1 MFANSKQLML
11 VGLLAA
17 VPSTVFA
24 QAATPSEDT
33 PAPAESGTMP
43 SGSETQQVAPD
54 ATAPES
60 TTTGETAP
68 ATPPAGEGMPEATAP
83 DAIAP
88 DAIAPGAI
96 APETEATETEV
107 PTKPVE
113 GQIVMQSENTILA
126 NDLIGRRVYSGT
138 DETVGDINDL
148 IVNLDGSVEGVVIG
162 VGGFLGMGE
171 KKVAVEMSAITVSTE
186 PDTGN
191 VRLVLSSTRED
202 LEAALEFKP
211 VDQQKNDAAADQVQ
225 QPMDSS
231 VAPAPA
237 Q

>member
-1 MFANSKQLML
+1 MFVKTKQLML

-33 PAPAESGTMP
+33 PAPAG
-43 SGSETQQVAPD
+43 SGSMQDTQNAAPD
-54 ATAPES
+54 AAPSEQPAS
-60 TTTGETAP
+60 DATMPAETAP
-68 ATPPAGEGMPEATAP
+68 DAAAPSAGMPEATMP
-83 DAIAP
+83 DATSSE
-88 DAIAPGAI
+88 GM
-96 APETEATETEV
+96 APEAETTEAEA
-107 PTKPVE
+107 PPKPVE

-126 NDLIGRRVYSGT
+126 NDLIGRRVYSGA

-186 PDTGN
+186 PQTGN
-191 VRLVLSSTRED
+191 IRLVLSSTRED
-202 LEAALEFKP
+202 LEAAPEFRTAEE
-211 VDQQKNDAAADQVQ
+211 QQE
-225 QPMDSS
+225 PMGNAT
-231 VAPAPA
+231 APAPA

>member
-1 MFANSKQLML
+1 MFVKTKQLML

-33 PAPAESGTMP
+33 PAPAGSGTMQDTQSAAPEAAP
-43 SGSETQQVAPD
+43 SEQPAPD
-54 ATAPES
+54 ATMPAETMPA
-60 TTTGETAP
+60 ETAP
-68 ATPPAGEGMPEATAP
+68 DAAAPSAGMPEATMP
-83 DAIAP
+83 DATSS
-88 DAIAPGAI
+88 DGM
-96 APETEATETEV
+96 APEAETTEAEA
-107 PTKPVE
+107 PAKPVE

-126 NDLIGRRVYSGT
+126 KDLIGRRVYSGA

-171 KKVAVEMSAITVSTE
+171 KKVAVEMSAITVSAE
-186 PDTGN
+186 PQTGN
-191 VRLVLSSTRED
+191 IRLVLSSTRED
-202 LEAALEFKP
+202 LEAAPEFRTAEE
-211 VDQQKNDAAADQVQ
+211 QQE
-225 QPMDSS
+225 PMDNA
-231 VAPAPA
+231 VAPAAP

>member
-1 MFANSKQLML
+1 MFVKTKQLML

-33 PAPAESGTMP
+33 PAPAG
-43 SGSETQQVAPD
+43 SGSMQDTQNAAPEAAPSEQPAPD
-54 ATAPES
+54 ATMPA
-60 TTTGETAP
+60 ETAP
-68 ATPPAGEGMPEATAP
+68 DAAAPSAGMPEATMP
-83 DAIAP
+83 DATSSE
-88 DAIAPGAI
+88 GM
-96 APETEATETEV
+96 APEAETTEAEA
-107 PTKPVE
+107 PPKPVE

-126 NDLIGRRVYSGT
+126 NDLIGRRVYSGA

-171 KKVAVEMSAITVSTE
+171 KKVAVEMSAITVSAE
-186 PDTGN
+186 PQTGN
-191 VRLVLSSTRED
+191 IRLVLSSTRED
-202 LEAALEFKP
+202 LEAAPEFRTAEE
-211 VDQQKNDAAADQVQ
+211 QQE
-225 QPMDSS
+225 PMDNTA
-231 VAPAPA
+231 APAAP

>member
-88 DAIAPGAI
+88 GAI
-96 APETEATETEV
+96 APEAEATEAEV

-126 NDLIGRRVYSGT
+126 NNLIGRRVYSGN

-186 PDTGN
+186 PDTC
-191 VRLVLSSTRED
+191 LLYTS
-202 LEAALEFKP
+202 
-211 VDQQKNDAAADQVQ
+211 DAADE
-225 QPMDSS
+225 
-231 VAPAPA
+231 
-237 Q
+237 

>member
-83 DAIAP
+83 DAT
-88 DAIAPGAI
+88 APGAI
-96 APETEATETEV
+96 APEAEATEAEV

-126 NDLIGRRVYSGT
+126 NDLIGRRVYSGN

-211 VDQQKNDAAADQVQ
+211 VDQQKNDAAADQMQ

>member
-1 MFANSKQLML
+1 MFVKTKQLML

-33 PAPAESGTMP
+33 PAPAGSGTMQDTQNAAPEAAP
-43 SGSETQQVAPD
+43 SEQPAPD
-54 ATAPES
+54 ATMPA
-60 TTTGETAP
+60 ETMP
-68 ATPPAGEGMPEATAP
+68 AETMPAETAP
-83 DAIAP
+83 DAAAPSAGMP
-88 DAIAPGAI
+88 DATMPDTTSSDGMAPQA
-96 APETEATETEV
+96 ETTEAEA
-107 PTKPVE
+107 PAKPVE

-126 NDLIGRRVYSGT
+126 KDLIGRRVYSGA

-171 KKVAVEMSAITVSTE
+171 KKVAVEMSAITVSAE
-186 PDTGN
+186 PQTGN
-191 VRLVLSSTRED
+191 IRLVLSSTRED
-202 LEAALEFKP
+202 LEAAPEFRTAEE
-211 VDQQKNDAAADQVQ
+211 QQE
-225 QPMDSS
+225 PMDNA
-231 VAPAPA
+231 VAPAAP

>member
-1 MFANSKQLML
+1 MFVKTKQLML

-33 PAPAESGTMP
+33 PAPA
-43 SGSETQQVAPD
+43 GSETMQDTQNAAPDAAPSEQPAPD
-54 ATAPES
+54 ATMPA
-60 TTTGETAP
+60 ETMP
-68 ATPPAGEGMPEATAP
+68 AETAP
-83 DAIAP
+83 DAVAPSAGMP
-88 DAIAPGAI
+88 DATMPDATSSEGM
-96 APETEATETEV
+96 APEAETTEPEAPV
-107 PTKPVE
+107 KPVE

-126 NDLIGRRVYSGT
+126 NDLIGRRVYSGA

-171 KKVAVEMSAITVSTE
+171 KKVAVEMSAITVSAE
-186 PDTGN
+186 PQTGN
-191 VRLVLSSTRED
+191 IRLVLSSTRED
-202 LEAALEFKP
+202 LEAAPEFRTAEE
-211 VDQQKNDAAADQVQ
+211 QQE
-225 QPMDSS
+225 PMDNTAASA
-231 VAPAPA
+231 AP

>member
-1 MFANSKQLML
+1 MFVKTKQLML

-33 PAPAESGTMP
+33 PAPAGSGTMQDTQNAAPEAAP
-43 SGSETQQVAPD
+43 SEQPAPD
-54 ATAPES
+54 ATMPA
-60 TTTGETAP
+60 ETMP
-68 ATPPAGEGMPEATAP
+68 AENAP
-83 DAIAP
+83 DAALPSAGMP
-88 DAIAPGAI
+88 DATMPDTTSSDGM
-96 APETEATETEV
+96 APEAETTEAEA
-107 PTKPVE
+107 PAKPVE

-126 NDLIGRRVYSGT
+126 KDLIGRRVYSGA

-171 KKVAVEMSAITVSTE
+171 KKVAVEMSAITVSAE
-186 PDTGN
+186 PQTGN
-191 VRLVLSSTRED
+191 IRLVLSSTRED
-202 LEAALEFKP
+202 LEAAPEFRTAEE
-211 VDQQKNDAAADQVQ
+211 QQE
-225 QPMDSS
+225 PMDNA
-231 VAPAPA
+231 VAPAAP

>member
-1 MFANSKQLML
+1 MFVKTKQLML

-33 PAPAESGTMP
+33 PAPAGSGTMQDTQNAAPEAAP
-43 SGSETQQVAPD
+43 SEQPAPD
-54 ATAPES
+54 ATMPA
-60 TTTGETAP
+60 ETMP
-68 ATPPAGEGMPEATAP
+68 AENAP
-83 DAIAP
+83 DAALPSAGMP
-88 DAIAPGAI
+88 DATMPDTTSSDGM
-96 APETEATETEV
+96 APEAETTEAEA
-107 PTKPVE
+107 PAKPVE

-126 NDLIGRRVYSGT
+126 KDLIGRRVYSGT

-171 KKVAVEMSAITVSTE
+171 KKVAVEMSAITVSAE
-186 PDTGN
+186 PQTGN
-191 VRLVLSSTRED
+191 IRLVLSSTRED
-202 LEAALEFKP
+202 LEAAPEFRTAEE
-211 VDQQKNDAAADQVQ
+211 QQE
-225 QPMDSS
+225 PMDNA
-231 VAPAPA
+231 VAPAAP

>member
-88 DAIAPGAI
+88 GAI
-96 APETEATETEV
+96 APEAEATEAEV

-126 NDLIGRRVYSGT
+126 NDLIGRRVYSGN

-211 VDQQKNDAAADQVQ
+211 VDQQKNDAAADQMQ

>member
-1 MFANSKQLML
+1 MFVKTKQLML

-33 PAPAESGTMP
+33 PAPAGSGTMQDTQNAAPDAAP
-43 SGSETQQVAPD
+43 SEQPAPD
-54 ATAPES
+54 ATMPA
-60 TTTGETAP
+60 ETMP
-68 ATPPAGEGMPEATAP
+68 AETAP
-83 DAIAP
+83 DAAAPSAGMP
-88 DAIAPGAI
+88 DATMPDATPPDGM
-96 APETEATETEV
+96 APEAETTEAEA
-107 PTKPVE
+107 PAKPVE

-126 NDLIGRRVYSGT
+126 KDLIGRRVYSGA

-171 KKVAVEMSAITVSTE
+171 KKVAVEMSAINVSAE
-186 PDTGN
+186 PQTGN
-191 VRLVLSSTRED
+191 IRLVLSSTRED
-202 LEAALEFKP
+202 LEAAPEFRTAEE
-211 VDQQKNDAAADQVQ
+211 QQEPIDNTA
-225 QPMDSS
+225 
-231 VAPAPA
+231 APAAP

>member
-1 MFANSKQLML
+1 MFVKTKQLML

-33 PAPAESGTMP
+33 PAPAG
-43 SGSETQQVAPD
+43 SGSMQDTQNAAPEAAPSEQPAPD
-54 ATAPES
+54 ATMPA
-60 TTTGETAP
+60 ETAP
-68 ATPPAGEGMPEATAP
+68 AETAPDAAAPSAGMPEATMP
-83 DAIAP
+83 DATSS
-88 DAIAPGAI
+88 DGM
-96 APETEATETEV
+96 APEAETTEAEA
-107 PTKPVE
+107 PPKPVE

-126 NDLIGRRVYSGT
+126 NDLIGRRVYSGA

-171 KKVAVEMSAITVSTE
+171 KKVAVEMSAITVSAE
-186 PDTGN
+186 PQTGN
-191 VRLVLSSTRED
+191 IRLVLSSTRED
-202 LEAALEFKP
+202 LEAAPEFRTAEE
-211 VDQQKNDAAADQVQ
+211 QQE
-225 QPMDSS
+225 PMGNAT
-231 VAPAPA
+231 APAPA

>member
-1 MFANSKQLML
+1 MFVKTKQLML

-33 PAPAESGTMP
+33 PAPAGSGTMQDTQNAAPEAAP
-43 SGSETQQVAPD
+43 SEQPASDATLPAETAPD
-54 ATAPES
+54 AAAPS
-60 TTTGETAP
+60 A
-68 ATPPAGEGMPEATAP
+68 GMPEATIPDATSSEGMAP
-83 DAIAP
+83 DA
-88 DAIAPGAI
+88 
-96 APETEATETEV
+96 ETTEAEA
-107 PTKPVE
+107 PPKPVE

-126 NDLIGRRVYSGT
+126 NDLIGRRVYSGA

-171 KKVAVEMSAITVSTE
+171 KKVAVEMSAITVSAE
-186 PDTGN
+186 PQTGN
-191 VRLVLSSTRED
+191 IRLVLSSTRED
-202 LEAALEFKP
+202 LEAAPEFRTAEE
-211 VDQQKNDAAADQVQ
+211 QQE
-225 QPMDSS
+225 PMDNTA
-231 VAPAPA
+231 APAAP